1 MTNSPRG
8 ALSSF
13 EAAEYLGLSV
23 ATLRTWRCRGKGP
36 SYVKLG
42 RSVVY
47 RIVDLE
53 AYLED
58 NLIGGVA

>member
-1 MTNSPRG
+1 MKNSTRA
-8 ALSSF
+8 ALSSI

-36 SYVKLG
+36 NYVKLG

-47 RIVDLE
+47 RIVDLD
-53 AYLED
+53 A
-58 NLIGGVA
+58 

>member
-1 MTNSPRG
+1 MKNSSRA
-8 ALSSF
+8 ALSSI

-36 SYVKLG
+36 NYVKLG

-47 RIVDLE
+47 RIVDLD
-53 AYLED
+53 AYLAD
-58 NLIGGVA
+58 NLVGGAA